1 MVTKKQI
8 ENLLKEAIRSGDDVR
23 KRTYRMLLSAARLAE
38 VEKIGELDD
47 SEVIAVLQKEVK
59 SRRETIAD
67 AEQAGRPDL
76 IDAANAEIAILEE
89 FLPEPFS
96 LEKLEVLAK
105 EAIAEAGATSMREMG
120 QVMKILMP
128 RLQGRATGDQA
139 SQIVRKLLQSP

>member
-8 ENLLKEAIRSGDDVR
+8 EDLLKEAIRSGDDVR

-47 SEVIAVLQKEVK
+47 SELLAVLQKEVK

-105 EAIAEAGATSMREMG
+105 EAIAEAGATSIREMG

-128 RLQGRATGDQA
+128 RLQGRARGDQA

>member
-105 EAIAEAGATSMREMG
+105 EAIAEAGATSIREMG

-128 RLQGRATGDQA
+128 RLQGRARGDQA